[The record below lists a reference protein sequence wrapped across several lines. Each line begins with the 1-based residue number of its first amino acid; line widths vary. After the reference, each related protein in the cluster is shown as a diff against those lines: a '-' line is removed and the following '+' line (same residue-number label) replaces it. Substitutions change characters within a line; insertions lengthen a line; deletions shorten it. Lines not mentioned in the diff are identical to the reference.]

1 MKSLFVVAL
10 VAAFA
15 CAPGALLA
23 DNAAPAADEFPKV
36 LSETA
41 TLWQQGQLGEVK
53 KNLDYLS
60 QLVAQKRLKQL
71 QTFLPQAPAGWTA
84 SAVEGQA
91 VGAAMLGGGTSVSR
105 TYTNQAGAQVK
116 IEITGDNPALAQMMA
131 LFANPM
137 IAQSSGAEV
146 MRIGREQALY
156 QDNELKFMTNGFLI
170 DVSGS
175 GSKDA
180 KVWFANAINLQALAA
195 FK

>member
-1 MKSLFVVAL
+1 MKLLL
-10 VAAFA
+10 VAALAAAFVSVS
-15 CAPGALLA
+15 GSVFA
-23 DNAAPAADEFPKV
+23 DNAGQTQDEFPKV
-36 LSETA
+36 LAETA
-41 TLWQQGQLGEVK
+41 TLWQKNQFGEVK

-71 QTFLPQAPAGWTA
+71 QTFLPEPPAGWTA
-84 SAVEGQA
+84 SKVEGQA
-91 VGAAMLGGGTSVSR
+91 VGAAMLGGGTTVSR
-105 TYTNQAGAQVK
+105 TYTNKAGAQVK
-116 IEITGDNPALAQMMA
+116 IEITGDNPALAQMMT

-156 QDNELKFMTNGFLI
+156 QDAELKFSTNGFLV

-175 GSKDA
+175 GTKDA
-180 KVWFANAINLQALAA
+180 KVWFANAINLQGLAT

>member
-1 MKSLFVVAL
+1 
-10 VAAFA
+10 
-15 CAPGALLA
+15 
-23 DNAAPAADEFPKV
+23 
-36 LSETA
+36 
-41 TLWQQGQLGEVK
+41 
-53 KNLDYLS
+53 
-60 QLVAQKRLKQL
+60 
-71 QTFLPQAPAGWTA
+71 
-84 SAVEGQA
+84 
-91 VGAAMLGGGTSVSR
+91 
-105 TYTNQAGAQVK
+105 VK